1 MPSTFTKTKN
11 TAVSAVMCVCFVI
24 AVAVVMMY
32 YSTWKNAVQVFN
44 IASEFFCM
52 IVILVV
58 YLWYLRRK
66 KSSDKSIAI
75 FSDMCLVIYFAE
87 FFDIIAW
94 SVDGIKAFE
103 ILNMISTVIVF
114 LLSFVYGIMFIRYM
128 FSYVDEY
135 ASVKRIKKTVYILI
149 AVLCV
154 IGAILAATGK
164 LFYIDDKGAY
174 HTSDLFIVAFITMPV
189 INIYVCGV
197 VSGFGLSPRRIIAF
211 LSYPILMGFEAA
223 IVALNISIDNS
234 LMVNTFSLI
243 FIYCVNFM
251 DTEINRNSLDKNI
264 RIYLSEEVASQLNGS
279 ENALEPGG
287 STVTV
292 SMLFCMLHSFG
303 NELDTMQPEDAVKVL
318 NHFFGEMTDII
329 AENKGVLLE
338 FPGYGLFCIFG
349 AFNDCTDH
357 ASAAVRTGCRMQER
371 MEEINKWETE
381 NGYPELNIGVGI
393 NTGEVVL
400 GNIGSRNHMRYTA
413 ISQHV
418 NLASRLES
426 YSSDGDVIVAQNT
439 LEYCSIVSMAEKIMT
454 IIPKGIA
461 EPINVY
467 RVLRTSENK

>member
-1 MPSTFTKTKN
+1 MSSKLTKTKN
-11 TAVSAVMCVCFVI
+11 TAVSAIMCVCF
-24 AVAVVMMY
+24 AVAIVLIALY
-32 YSTWKNAVQVFN
+32 FETWTNAVQVFN

-52 IVILVV
+52 LVILVV

-66 KSSDKSIAI
+66 LNSDKSIDI
-75 FSDMCLVIYFAE
+75 FSNMCLVIYFAE
-87 FFDIIAW
+87 FFDIISW
-94 SVDGIKAFE
+94 SIDGIKSFE
-103 ILNMISTVIVF
+103 ILNLISTILVF
-114 LLSFVYGIMFIRYM
+114 LLSFVYGIMFIKYM
-128 FSYVDEY
+128 FSYVDDY
-135 ASVKRIKKTVYILI
+135 VQIRKIKKAVYAII

-154 IGAILAATGK
+154 LGAILAAAGK
-164 LFYIDDKGAY
+164 FFYIDENGAY
-174 HTSDLFIVAFITMPV
+174 HTSDLFIVGFITMPI

-211 LSYPILMGFEAA
+211 LSYPILMGIEAA
-223 IVALNISIDNS
+223 IVALHIDIDNS
-234 LMVNTFSLI
+234 LMVNTFSLL
-243 FIYCVNFM
+243 FIYCANFM
-251 DTEINRNSLDKNI
+251 DTELNRNSLDKNI
-264 RIYLSEEVASQLNGS
+264 RIYLSEEVAGQLTNS

-292 SMLFCMLHSFG
+292 SMIFCMLHSFG

-357 ASAAVRTGCRMQER
+357 ASAAVRTGCLMQKRMK
-371 MEEINKWETE
+371 EINKWE
-381 NGYPELNIGVGI
+381 NDNKFPELNIGVGI

-426 YSSDGDVIVAQNT
+426 FSNDGEVIIAQST
-439 LEYCSIVSMAEKIMT
+439 LENCDNVTESEKIMT
-454 IIPKGIA
+454 IIPKGISEA
-461 EPINVY
+461 INVY
-467 RVLRTSENK
+467 KVLRTKEDK